1 MIARGLWG
9 LPLLLL
15 SSGEGAGGGVAAGA
29 GAGGNAEP
37 AGEGAGTGGGA
48 PAKPATPAAEVEVK
62 GHTVPKHVMDEQKR
76 AAKTAQ
82 KAADEYK
89 AAAEAAAAA
98 RATAET
104 QLGTL
109 QAQLAFARVGVVDDE
124 HVDAVMAAFNK
135 LPAEGKPA
143 SAVEYWQQLQA
154 GTATAPRSLLGFMP
168 AAPAAAG
175 AAAPA
180 APAAPARPGL
190 PAAPANPAPAGAA
203 VTVEMV
209 VAAQSA
215 FAANKSDENRKRM
228 NDLTAALKLLHT
240 KKP

>member
-1 MIARGLWG
+1 MARGLWG
-9 LPLLLL
+9 LSLLLL
-15 SSGEGAGGGVAAGA
+15 SSGEGAGGAAA
-29 GAGGNAEP
+29 VGAGGNADP
-37 AGEGAGTGGGA
+37 AGGGAGTGGGA
-48 PAKPATPAAEVEVK
+48 PAKPATPAAPAGDVEVK

-124 HVDAVMAAFNK
+124 HVEAVIAAYGK

-154 GTATAPRSLLGFMP
+154 GTATAPRALLGFMP
-168 AAPAAAG
+168 AAPAAG
-175 AAAPA
+175 AAAVTP
-180 APAAPARPGL
+180 PAAPARPAL
-190 PAAPANPAPAGAA
+190 PASPASPPPAGAT
-203 VTVEMV
+203 VTVET
-209 VAAQSA
+209 VAAAQAA
-215 FAANKSDENRKRM
+215 FLANKSPENRKRM
-228 NDLTAALKLLHT
+228 NDLTAALRAQHA